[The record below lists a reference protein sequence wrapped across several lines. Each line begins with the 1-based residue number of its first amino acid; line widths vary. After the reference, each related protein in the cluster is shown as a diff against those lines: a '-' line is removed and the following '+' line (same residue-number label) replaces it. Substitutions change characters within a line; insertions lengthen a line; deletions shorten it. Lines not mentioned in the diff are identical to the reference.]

1 MTANDGKTTTRFSEE
16 RDGMTA
22 FRVLFHVRM
31 QVSVCALATGWR
43 NAVMPSLPVVG
54 LGCGMLSFAVIAV
67 TVRVEA

>member
-1 MTANDGKTTTRFSEE
+1 MTANDGKTTTRFSEG

-43 NAVMPSLPVVG
+43 NAVMLSLAEGGGFV
-54 LGCGMLSFAVIAV
+54 GMLSFAVIAV
-67 TVRVEA
+67 TGGAR